1 MMGDPGSN
9 PDQNNPRDRGLRNG
23 RQHILVC
30 NDDDDDD
37 DMNKMKIKIIMT
49 MLMKT
54 WLAFTFAVHG
64 IAEGTCKESEKDK
77 CDECDHCKS
86 EKKRNVVNIT
96 VVTITVVD
104 TVWSKF
110 TRGAGAATVLPCN
123 IILTIK
129 HSKIDQVQQAFHSHA
144 R

>member
-1 MMGDPGSN
+1 MMGEPGSN

-86 EKKRNVVNIT
+86 EKKEKCSEYYRCDNN
-96 VVTITVVD
+96 
-104 TVWSKF
+104 S
-110 TRGAGAATVLPCN
+110 RG
-123 IILTIK
+123 
-129 HSKIDQVQQAFHSHA
+129 HSLVQIYPGGRGGHSPPLQHNSYHKTF
-144 R
+144 